1 MDMPMTVPDD
11 KWFGLTNDLMFKIV
25 FGTKGNEPLLCRLLN
40 ALLEYEGEDT
50 IVELN
55 IENPILLPDRP
66 KDKLGILDI
75 RAIDRSGRILC
86 VEVQNQDEDALLKRM
101 LFYLVKKFSEQI
113 KSGDSY
119 HNLKKTLGLWILGK
133 DFVPRANSDLPLGP
147 GIHSYS
153 AFDNKTGKKN
163 SINLLELHIVEL
175 KKYNKNKEYAQR
187 TKFEKWLHILKFS
200 EDIRSMDD
208 LPDDLKE
215 EEGIKEVVTKMFEA
229 NADDRLRDYMFSLEM
244 QMLDE
249 RTRLYSAIE
258 SRNREI
264 AKNLLSTNLSI
275 EDIIKATGLTREQIL
290 SL

>member
-1 MDMPMTVPDD
+1 
-11 KWFGLTNDLMFKIV
+11 
-25 FGTKGNEPLLCRLLN
+25 
-40 ALLEYEGEDT
+40 
-50 IVELN
+50 
-55 IENPILLPDRP
+55 
-66 KDKLGILDI
+66 
-75 RAIDRSGRILC
+75 
-86 VEVQNQDEDALLKRM
+86 M
-101 LFYLVKKFSEQI
+101 LFYLAKKFSEQI

-119 HNLKKTLGLWILGK
+119 HTLKKTVGLWIFGK

-175 KKYNKNKEYAQR
+175 KKYTNDKEYAQR

-200 EDIRSMDD
+200 EDIRSVDD
-208 LPDDLKE
+208 LPEDLKE

-249 RTRLYSAIE
+249 RTREESARIREIKSKEEGIE
-258 SRNREI
+258 EGEEKRNRAI
-264 AKNLLSTNLSI
+264 AKNLLSINLSI
-275 EDIIKATGLTREQIL
+275 EDIVKVTGLTREQIL